1 MPRVRV
7 GGPGECERGFTL
19 IELLVVVVI
28 IGILA
33 GIAIPVF
40 LAQRSRAYN
49 AAAASDAKSMA
60 TAQYGYFAEGSAFS
74 PTVAGLVTNGFR
86 QTPFV
91 EHAGP
96 KRFIGVNPGGQGFIV
111 GARDTRT
118 DTVFAFEGEAG
129 RLIETE
135 LPGSDVAT
143 VIEAMDA
150 SCSASTS

>member
-1 MPRVRV
+1 MRRRGADDR
-7 GGPGECERGFTL
+7 GGREQGFTL

-40 LAQRSRAYN
+40 LAQRTRAYN

-60 TAQYGYFAEGSAFS
+60 TAQYGYFADGAVFS
-74 PTVAGLVTNGFR
+74 TTVAALVDNGFR
-86 QTPFV
+86 ETPFV
-91 EHAGP
+91 EHA
-96 KRFIGVNPGGQGFIV
+96 VCTLSGGQGFIV

-129 RLIETE
+129 KLVETE
-135 LPGSDVAT
+135 IPGSDVVA
-143 VIEAMDA
+143 VIEGMDPG
-150 SCSASTS
+150 CSASTS